1 MSGSDIKK
9 QSSLKDLAEK
19 VGGYVAGDPAV
30 LIHGVAGVQEAQPGE
45 ITFLANPKYAPQL
58 RTTRASA
65 VILSQPDPKLPC
77 AQVVV
82 ENPYFAFSQ
91 ILSWF
96 IEKPYRAVGV
106 NSLASIGKNV
116 HLGADLSIYP
126 FAVIGDRGMIGDR
139 VTIYPGVFIGEDA
152 TIGEDTVIHANV
164 SIREKVC
171 IGRRV
176 IIHSGTVI
184 GSDGFG
190 FATHRGRHHK
200 IPQIGTVV
208 IEDDVEIG
216 ANVAVDRAAMG
227 QTVIRRGTKIDNLV
241 QIAHNVTVGE
251 DCLLVSQV
259 GVSGSAVIGHHVTL
273 AGQTGVAGHL
283 TVGDNVIAGGRTGVT
298 KDIAPNQVVSGYPAL
313 PHRQWLEAQA
323 TFPHLPDLRKR
334 IKELETKL
342 ERLEKQT
349 GGETPKR
356 SGR

>member
-1 MSGSDIKK
+1 MKSV
-9 QSSLKDLAEK
+9 SLKKLAETIEGRL
-19 VGGYVAGDPAV
+19 VGDSDV
-30 LIHGVAGVQEAQPGE
+30 LINGVAGIKEARPGE
-45 ITFLANPKYAPQL
+45 ITFLANVKYASL
-58 RTTRASA
+58 LKGTRASA
-65 VILSQPDPKLPC
+65 VIVSKPHPDVSC
-77 AQVVV
+77 AQVIV
-82 ENPYFAFSQ
+82 EDPYYAFSRVVSALVEPPGRE
-91 ILSWF
+91 IGIS
-96 IEKPYRAVGV
+96 P
-106 NSLASIGKNV
+106 LAFIGKGV
-116 HLGADLSIYP
+116 RLGRDLSIHP
-126 FAVIGDRGMIGDR
+126 FVTVEDRAVIGDR
-139 VTIYPGVFIGEDA
+139 VVLYPGVYIGKE
-152 TIGEDTVIHANV
+152 TEIGDDTVIYANV
-164 SIREKVC
+164 SIREKVI
-171 IGRRV
+171 IGRRG

-190 FATHRGRHHK
+190 FATHKGRHHK

-227 QTVIRRGTKIDNLV
+227 RTVIGRGTKIDNLV

-259 GVSGSAVIGHHVTL
+259 GISGSTAIGHHVTL

-283 TVGDNVIAGGRTGVT
+283 SVGDNVMAGGRTGVT

-323 TFPHLPDLRKR
+323 TFPHLPELRKR

-342 ERLEKQT
+342 ERIEKQT

-356 SGR
+356 SKQ